1 MIGVPTKLPG
11 LLRCGAALVFVL
23 VVAAACAHGNADQS
37 LPPLEPGDAM
47 QDDLHGL
54 VFELPKVE
62 GGWQTS
68 PEGTRLA
75 KDVRVEVGSFP
86 LARPGNV
93 AACRDSAR
101 ARLSALQKAAAE
113 QEAEEAKEAKEAKD
127 EKKSDAKV
135 ETTAVAPPPLDLP
148 RDQKTDE
155 SPAPSWSFT
164 RGEDST
170 AVRSRWAFF
179 ARGSD
184 CLLIEVTGPLGGT
197 QAERVFQHAV
207 RTAHTVPISAEQQ
220 REIDVRAG
228 MGFLQQRD
236 PASAL
241 ERFDSLAKREPSFAV
256 AHYGALMAA
265 FEIGP
270 PAYGRGLPH
279 GVAALSNERELSA
292 DQRQLALSAV
302 GVMQLSQDKLKDAAQ
317 TLSELVVRA
326 PELAEGQYNY
336 ACALARLG
344 DAPAAVEHLRAA
356 IALEGNLAEHARGDE
371 DLKSLRGQPGFE
383 QALKPGAM
391 RK

>member
-1 MIGVPTKLPG
+1 MIDVPTSLPD
-11 LLRCGAALVFVL
+11 LLRAGAALVL
-23 VVAAACAHGNADQS
+23 AVAAACAHGNAEQP

-68 PEGTRLA
+68 PEGTRLT

-86 LARPGNV
+86 LARQGNV

-113 QEAEEAKEAKEAKD
+113 QEAEEAKAAQS

-135 ETTAVAPPPLDLP
+135 ETTAVPPPPLDLP
-148 RDQKTDE
+148 RDQKTDD

-164 RGEDST
+164 RGEEAT

-236 PASAL
+236 PTSAL
-241 ERFDSLAKREPSFAV
+241 ERFDSLSKREPSFAV

-279 GVAALSNERELSA
+279 GVAALSNERELSS

-302 GVMQLSQDKLKDAAQ
+302 GVMQLSQDKLKEAAQ

-326 PELAEGQYNY
+326 PESAEGQYNY

-344 DAPAAVEHLRAA
+344 DAPGAVEHLKAA

-371 DLKSLRGQPGFE
+371 DLKSLRGKPEFE
-383 QALKPGAM
+383 QALKPGAP